1 MFRKQ
6 YKEAMNS
13 IKPDEAFVE
22 SVIKNAKKR
31 KPPLYARYTKYA
43 AAAAAAVVIVSGA
56 VLSMPLWQKV
66 TDNTDGIIIE
76 ETVTDNAAEGSKAA
90 EAASPVAAAEPE
102 AKPTAA
108 PQVKA
113 TTAPQIPTTKTPSQD
128 KAEQSIPA
136 PVTEELQP
144 QTPTTEETVPENE
157 MPMLKK
163 AVAGETE
170 QQMRIAS
177 APEDMAP
184 YDEAMDAENSVSAK
198 MAAVPDDDIPT
209 PEGYYCTSAS
219 PNGYTFAND
228 EGAVIIVT
236 VNYGGE
242 EQEPYIQE
250 DGDNIY
256 AVFTSFGLSV
266 TINASGADRSAVEEI
281 INSLR

>member
-6 YKEAMNS
+6 YKETMNS

-22 SVIKNAKKR
+22 SVIKNTKKR
-31 KPPLYARYTKYA
+31 RPPLYARYTKYA
-43 AAAAAAVVIVSGA
+43 AVAAAAVVIVSGA
-56 VLSMPLWQKV
+56 VLSMSLWQKV
-66 TDNTDGIIIE
+66 MDNTDGIIIE
-76 ETVTDNAAEGSKAA
+76 ETVTDNTAEGSKAA
-90 EAASPVAAAEPE
+90 ETASPVAAAEPE
-102 AKPTAA
+102 SKPTAA

-113 TTAPQIPTTKTPSQD
+113 ATAPQMPTTKTPSQS
-128 KAEQSIPA
+128 KAEQPIPA

-144 QTPTTEETVPENE
+144 QAEQTEETAPENE
-157 MPMLKK
+157 MPMPKK
-163 AVAGETE
+163 AVAAESDE
-170 QQMRIAS
+170 EMRVSS
-177 APEDMAP
+177 APEDMAS
-184 YDEAMDAENSVSAK
+184 YSEAIDAGEAASAK
-198 MAAVPDDDIPT
+198 MAAIEDSDIQT

-219 PNGYTFAND
+219 PNSYTFAND

-242 EQEPYIQE
+242 EREPYISE